1 MEHAWKLTCHQTHL
15 RSARLQRHPAII
27 QRPHAVAYSERIG
40 IGRRQCDVWCSEI
53 MRALQAQRKS
63 ALRRLPYSGF
73 DQKFRLRRNV
83 TTASAE
89 SAVWPAMRAAT
100 AHANA
105 WKELAQRIAPSEAET
120 TGFVGRLAS
129 RSDRVVPARA
139 DRAGDF
145 VRGIATPRFTGP

>member
-1 MEHAWKLTCHQTHL
+1 M
-15 RSARLQRHPAII
+15 
-27 QRPHAVAYSERIG
+27 
-40 IGRRQCDVWCSEI
+40 
-53 MRALQAQRKS
+53 
-63 ALRRLPYSGF
+63 
-73 DQKFRLRRNV
+73 
-83 TTASAE
+83 TTARAE

-139 DRAGDF
+139 DRVAPARADRAGDF